1 MTTSSIGDL
10 SRGFALRNQT
20 TRLRAEVD
28 LRALEAT
35 TGTTGDLARRLGGD
49 VARVVS
55 IDNRLAQGH
64 SYRSVTAEAAQR
76 ATAVQSALSRLSDEA
91 DELSST
97 LLTASSPGNDAA
109 VTTAGLAAESRLQAV
124 IGTLNTR
131 LGDRGLFSGT
141 ETRRPALIDAND
153 LLDLAEAAVA
163 SETSAEGIDSAL
175 TAWFEDPTGFSAQAY
190 LGGPG
195 LEPFVVASGEGVS
208 LDVTA
213 LDPAITN
220 QLKSMVMA
228 ALLPRDLLAGQTEE
242 RAELARMAGERLAEG
257 ATDRAGIAARV
268 GIAEGRI
275 AAAEARHAADDT
287 AYSLARLELVA
298 VDDYEAATALT
309 EAEQQLETLY
319 AITARLARLS
329 LTEYL

>member
-1 MTTSSIGDL
+1 
-10 SRGFALRNQT
+10 
-20 TRLRAEVD
+20 
-28 LRALEAT
+28 
-35 TGTTGDLARRLGGD
+35 
-49 VARVVS
+49 
-55 IDNRLAQGH
+55 
-64 SYRSVTAEAAQR
+64 
-76 ATAVQSALSRLSDEA
+76 
-91 DELSST
+91 
-97 LLTASSPGNDAA
+97 
-109 VTTAGLAAESRLQAV
+109 
-124 IGTLNTR
+124 
-131 LGDRGLFSGT
+131 
-141 ETRRPALIDAND
+141 
-153 LLDLAEAAVA
+153 
-163 SETSAEGIDSAL
+163 
-175 TAWFEDPTGFSAQAY
+175 
-190 LGGPG
+190 
-195 LEPFVVASGEGVS
+195 
-208 LDVTA
+208 VTA

-329 LTEYL
+329 LSEYL